1 MRRGEERRGEEIRGE
16 KRRRE
21 EKRQDKRSQEEREVE
36 ERRGDM
42 LSVNYFLK
50 PYTASTSSR
59 SIPLILLKLKYTTHP
74 HTYSYIHSLL

>member
-1 MRRGEERRGEEIRGE
+1 MRRGEERRSEEKKENE
-16 KRRRE
+16 KRR
-21 EKRQDKRSQEEREVE
+21 DKTREVKRRDKLRRGE

-59 SIPLILLKLKYTTHP
+59 SIPLFLLKLQYTTHP